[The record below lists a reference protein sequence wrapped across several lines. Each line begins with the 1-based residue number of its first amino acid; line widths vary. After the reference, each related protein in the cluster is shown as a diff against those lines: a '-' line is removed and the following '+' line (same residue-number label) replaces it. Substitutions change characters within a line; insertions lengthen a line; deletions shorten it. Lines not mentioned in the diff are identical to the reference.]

1 MDSTAS
7 NGNSSNFTKLTE
19 NNLGNH
25 GPYYAEQLKQLLAQF
40 KERFVEFKEH
50 ELELDLFSTPLHFD
64 PERAATPAIQIELI
78 EFQQCLKI

>member
-1 MDSTAS
+1 MFGNIKAFQNKLMLWIQQLS

-50 ELELDLFSTPLHFD
+50 ELELDLFSTPLHFW
-64 PERAATPAIQIELI
+64 P
-78 EFQQCLKI
+78 